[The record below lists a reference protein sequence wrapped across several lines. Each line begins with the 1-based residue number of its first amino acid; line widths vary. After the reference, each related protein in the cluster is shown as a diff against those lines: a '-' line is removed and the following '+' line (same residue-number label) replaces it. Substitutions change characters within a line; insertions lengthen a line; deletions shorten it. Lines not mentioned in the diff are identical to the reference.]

1 MQVNS
6 IAEIYPIFRQNSKA
20 PTFALTYGGT
30 VYTLKKNC
38 GFDDSEANLVD
49 RQYHYLYSES
59 DQWIKE
65 ELDKCCQKGY
75 ATVAFGLRIRTP
87 ILAKSILNTG
97 VTANISSGEAR
108 SVGNAISGQSYGLL
122 TNRAAVALMQKVWAS
137 EYKYDIF
144 VVSLI
149 HDAIY
154 LMIKDDINVLKW
166 VNDHLIEEMSW
177 QDLPEIAHDEV
188 KLEADL
194 DLFHP
199 SWANPI
205 KLPNY
210 VGKDELKAHIKKSLT
225 K

>member
-1 MQVNS
+1 MLNIIV
-6 IAEIYPIFRQNSKA
+6 
-20 PTFALTYGGT
+20 TYGGT

-65 ELDKCCQKGY
+65 ELDKCCQRGY